1 MASLTSLML
10 FRENVSHDKIRTPTC
25 VDSKRLQ
32 RNEFD
37 VFYFSFQISYPYY
50 TLHHHTLTH
59 IYSYGAMYKI
69 HHPTDNQIC
78 AIFADNADYFLCCM
92 VD

>member
-1 MASLTSLML
+1 MASITSHIL
-10 FRENVSHDKIRTPTC
+10 FRENVSHDKIPTPTC

-32 RNEFD
+32 RNEFY
-37 VFYFSFQISYPYY
+37 VFCFSFQISYPYY

-59 IYSYGAMYKI
+59 IYSYGAMYTN
-69 HHPTDNQIC
+69 HHPTDNQIR
-78 AIFADNADYFLCCM
+78 AIFSNNPDYYCYCL